1 MIRKIFLCI
10 FLALSIF
17 VNGQT
22 SVITTIA
29 GSGAIGYTGDGGLA
43 IAAGL
48 LTPECVYVDK
58 KGDIFISQADLHCVR
73 KVDINGII
81 TTVAGNGVSGS
92 GGDGGPATAAQL
104 NGPECVTGD
113 TIGNIYIADCQN
125 SRVRKIDTFGIIS
138 TIAGTGVQGFSGDGG
153 PATAAKLSGPS
164 GLAIDNAG
172 NLYVSNLYTNRI
184 RKITTAGIISTIAG
198 NGTAGFSGDGG
209 SAVSCMLNGPNSI
222 ALDNAG
228 NIYIADLQNNRI
240 RKINAFGIIT
250 TVAGN
255 GTSGY
260 SGDGG
265 VATLAKLNLPTG
277 VAADASGNIYVADR
291 YNCRVRK
298 VSVDNNAISTIA
310 GSTTCSFSG
319 DGISPTSATLNYPN
333 GVSVDQFGNLYIAD
347 YSNRRL
353 RKVVTADYFAD
364 SFSVSIGKLCGGPN
378 FTIQLNHYTSG
389 SSMVTYFGDGSTS
402 TTNFVIG
409 GINFSHGYSAPGT
422 YSIKHILYNGGVRVD
437 SIQYSYEYLLC
448 NTYPVKFYYDNN
460 SNCHKDSTEYY
471 SLFPMTIEVDSNS
484 VAIDTVSTASGI
496 YYDAYGNAGDVYTFK
511 VIGAPGGLYVS
522 CPTSGIILDTMQ
534 ASLVSKPTKYFG
546 LFSSTGG
553 YYDIAEFSSSRA
565 GRHMASGTILV
576 NNSYSNAQS
585 TTITMNISP
594 DYIYASA
601 SPLPTSVVGNII
613 TWDIGPVAANLP
625 PPPVISFTL
634 NTPTPLIVSSWLTP
648 GTPINSV
655 IIANPRTGD
664 ADTLTN
670 VIIRA
675 DTVKSSYDP
684 NEVQVTPGGYILN
697 GTKLKYTVNFEN
709 TGNDTA
715 HNIYVMDTLSPSVD
729 PASLRIL
736 AASAVMNITMI
747 NSGGYNVIK
756 FDFPGINLLDSSHHN
771 QCDGMVVYTVK
782 ARTGLA
788 DGVTI
793 LNHAGIFFDDNP
805 VVMTNTAVNVISLIQ
820 GNSTICEGDADTL
833 SIMAPGG
840 TWTSSNGHATISP
853 AGIVTA
859 ISTGIDTISYRT
871 IVANDTVTTQ
881 KIIII
886 NPLPHA
892 GTIIGIPTVCV
903 SSMITLTN
911 TVAGG
916 VWSSSAGSATVSGG
930 VVSGIAAGSAIISY
944 SFTNSCGTAVDSM
957 MVTISPLPNAGF
969 ITGSPIV
976 CAAAHTTLADLTT
989 GGIWSSSSSSAI
1001 VAGGVVTGVSAGNA
1015 IISYSVAN
1023 GCGTAVDTMMVTIN
1037 HLPIAG
1043 VITGP
1048 SMVCEGG
1055 SVTLMDTAP
1064 GGAWNSSSL
1073 SASVAGGV
1081 VLGILAGTTIIS
1093 YSVTNSCGTATDT
1106 LMMVVNPLPNAGSIT
1121 GMSPICI
1128 GTTMTISTTVAAG
1141 VWTAS
1146 NSYATVVA
1154 GVVTGVSAGNVIIS
1168 YTVGNSCGN
1177 DYASLPIVVDT
1188 LPNAG
1193 MILGFST
1200 VCEGETITLN
1210 TTSPMPGTWN
1220 EITGNTSVAGGIVTG
1235 VNPGF
1240 DTVRY
1245 VVSNSCGS
1253 DTAEMVVFVTQ
1264 CNTGIVSD
1272 EEAIP
1277 NLVVYPNPNSG
1288 TFVVVLS
1295 QPENEITVSVIDITG
1310 RILSTEHSAV
1320 TAISILV
1327 SLHDFAMGSYMIKVE
1342 TQRGTYW
1349 GKITIW

>member
-1 MIRKIFLCI
+1 MRKIFLCL
-10 FLALSIF
+10 FLTSSLF

-22 SVITTIA
+22 SVISTVA

-48 LTPECVYVDK
+48 LTPECVYADK
-58 KGDIFISQADLHCVR
+58 KGNIFISQADHHCVR

-81 TTVAGNGVSGS
+81 TTVAGNGVSGT

-104 NGPECVTGD
+104 NTPECVIGD
-113 TIGNIYIADCQN
+113 TLGNLYIADCQN
-125 SRVRKIDTFGIIS
+125 SRVRKIDTFGVIT

-164 GLAIDNAG
+164 GLAMDNAG
-172 NLYVSNLYTNRI
+172 NIYVSNLYTNRI
-184 RKITTAGIISTIAG
+184 RKITSAGIISTIAG

-209 SAVSCMLNGPNSI
+209 PAVSCMLNGPNSI
-222 ALDNAG
+222 ALDNTG
-228 NIYIADLQNNRI
+228 NLYLADLQNNRI
-240 RKINAFGIIT
+240 RKINASGIIT

-265 VATLAKLNLPTG
+265 LATIAKLNFPTG

-291 YNCRVRK
+291 NNCRVRK
-298 VSVDNNAISTIA
+298 VSTDNHVISTIA
-310 GSTTCSFSG
+310 GATTCSFSG
-319 DGISPTSATLNYPN
+319 DGFPPVSATLNYPN
-333 GVSVDQFGNLYIAD
+333 GVSLDQFGNLYIAD
-347 YSNRRL
+347 FSNRRL

-364 SFSVSIGKLCGGPN
+364 SFSVLINRLCGGPN
-378 FTIQLNHYTSG
+378 FTIQLYHYTSG
-389 SSMVTYFGDGSTS
+389 FNMVTYFGDGSTS
-402 TTNFVIG
+402 STNFVIG
-409 GINFSHGYSAPGT
+409 GINFSHAYSTPGT

-460 SNCHKDSTEYY
+460 SNCRKDSTEYY

-484 VAIDTVSTASGI
+484 VAIDTVSTTSGI

-522 CPTSGIILDTMQ
+522 CPSSGIISDTIQ
-534 ASLVSKPTKYFG
+534 SSLLSKPTKYFG

-565 GRHMASGTILV
+565 GRHMSSGTILV

-594 DYIYASA
+594 DYVYESA
-601 SPLPTSVVGNII
+601 SPLPSSVAGNTI
-613 TWDIGPVAANLP
+613 TWNIGPIAANLP
-625 PPPVISFTL
+625 PPPVISYTL
-634 NTPTPLIVSSWLTP
+634 NTPTPLITSTWLTP

-655 IIANPRTGD
+655 IIANPTSGD

-670 VIIRA
+670 VIIRT

-684 NEVQVTPGGYILN
+684 NEVQVMPGGYILS

-715 HNIYVMDTLSPSVD
+715 HNIYVMDTLSPNVD
-729 PASLRIL
+729 PTSLRIL

-747 NSGGYNVIK
+747 NGGGYNVVK

-782 ARTGLA
+782 ARAGLA
-788 DGVTI
+788 DGVSI
-793 LNHAGIFFDDNP
+793 LNHAGIYFDDNP
-805 VVMTNTAVNVISLIQ
+805 VVMTNTAVDVISLIQ

-859 ISTGIDTISYRT
+859 VSAGIDTIKYRT

-881 KIIII
+881 KIIAI

-892 GTIIGIPTVCV
+892 GTITGIPTVCV
-903 SSMITLTN
+903 LSMTTLTN
-911 TVAGG
+911 AVAGG
-916 VWSSSAGSATVSGG
+916 VWSSSAASATIIGG
-930 VVSGIAAGSAIISY
+930 VVSGIAAGNAIISY
-944 SFTNSCGTAVDSM
+944 SFTNSCGTAVDTM
-957 MVTISPLPNAGF
+957 MVTINPLPNAGS

-976 CAAAHTTLADLTT
+976 CAAALTTLADLAT
-989 GGIWSSSSSSAI
+989 GGIWSSSGSSAL

-1015 IISYSVAN
+1015 IISYSVTN

-1037 HLPIAG
+1037 PLPIAG
-1043 VITGP
+1043 AITGP

-1055 SVTLMDTAP
+1055 SVTLMATAP
-1064 GGAWNSSSL
+1064 SGVWNSSTS
-1073 SASVAGGV
+1073 SASVTVGV
-1081 VLGILAGTTIIS
+1081 VSGILAGTTIIS
-1093 YSVTNSCGTATDT
+1093 YSLTNSCGTATDT
-1106 LMMVVNPLPNAGSIT
+1106 LMMTVNPLPNAGSII

-1128 GTTMTISTTVAAG
+1128 GTTMTVSTTATG
-1141 VWTAS
+1141 GTWTAS

-1154 GVVTGVSAGNVIIS
+1154 GVVTGVSAGNVTIS

-1177 DYASLPIVVDT
+1177 AYATLPIIIESVED
-1188 LPNAG
+1188 AG
-1193 MILGFST
+1193 TILGLAT
-1200 VCEGETITLN
+1200 VCEGGTITLT
-1210 TTSPMPGTWN
+1210 TTSPTPGTWN
-1220 EITGNTSVAGGIVTG
+1220 EITGNTSVTGGIVTG
-1235 VNPGF
+1235 INPGF
-1240 DTVRY
+1240 DTVSY
-1245 VVSNSCGS
+1245 IVSNSCGS
-1253 DTAEMVVFVTQ
+1253 DIAEMVVFVSQ
-1264 CNTGIVSD
+1264 CNTGVVPIA
-1272 EEAIP
+1272 EGMP
-1277 NLVVYPNPNSG
+1277 NLVAYPNPNSG
-1288 TFVVVLS
+1288 SFIVVLS
-1295 QPENEITVSVIDITG
+1295 QPENNIIVSVMDVAG
-1310 RILSTEHSAV
+1310 RVLQVERPSGSA
-1320 TAISILV
+1320 TRIPV
-1327 SLHDFAMGSYMIKVE
+1327 SLNNVASGSYIIKVE
-1342 TQRGTYW
+1342 TDSNIYRE
-1349 GKITIW
+1349 KVTIW